1 MRIQII
7 SINSKAPSSS
17 SVAVYSVIS
26 SPMSLDEFD
35 INIIDLRPSGF
46 WRCQKDTSASIN
58 QINDFKSVANMLT
71 RKSNSK
77 VLIVLPHNVDFQYD
91 YSIYAKYQKSK
102 PLKDMLGTMREKILS
117 ALLPFGIVC
126 PDLQF
131 ENTRTTINSI
141 TYVADFYFDTTEH
154 IITSSSLS
162 QKATTV
168 EIQHNSLYATTLN
181 VLQSEAELFGFL
193 NYIFPSDDKETAPSW
208 IKDFFFANDEE
219 QMNVV
224 TQCEAKIAAAK
235 EEIENANAI
244 LKQNLQYK
252 SILYTNGAELVQ
264 VVFKILEQLLSCNL
278 SEFVDEGKE
287 DFRIVKE
294 NCTFIGE
301 IKGVTSNVKNEHI
314 SQVDLHYQSYLDKLN
329 EEGKAEKVN
338 QILIINPFRT
348 KPLNERDPINEHQ
361 IKLAERNGCLIIE
374 TVTLLKMF
382 EKFVLGQVS
391 SERCIDIFSQ
401 TTGLLSEQLFCADDE
416 ISLDSYKI

>member
-1 MRIQII
+1 MRIQVI
-7 SINSKAPSSS
+7 SLNKKIPPNS
-17 SVAVYSVIS
+17 SVAVCSLIN
-26 SPMSLDEFD
+26 SPRSLDEFD
-35 INIIDLRPSGF
+35 VNVIDLRTTDL
-46 WRCQKDTSASIN
+46 WRYRGNSYSSIN
-58 QINDFKSVANMLT
+58 QINDFKSISNMIL
-71 RKSNSK
+71 RKSSSK
-77 VLIVLPHNVDFQYD
+77 VLIVLPQNVNFLFRYSYD
-91 YSIYAKYQKSK
+91 KYHESK
-102 PLKDMLGTMREKILS
+102 PLKDMLGTLHKEILI
-117 ALLPFGIVC
+117 ALFPSGMVC
-126 PDLQF
+126 PTLQF

-141 TYVADFYFDTTEH
+141 TYVADFYFDTREH
-154 IITSSSLS
+154 IITSSHLS
-162 QKATTV
+162 KKATTV

-329 EEGKAEKVN
+329 EEGKTEKVN

>member
-46 WRCQKDTSASIN
+46 WRCQKDTFASIN

-71 RKSNSK
+71 RKSSSK

-117 ALLPFGIVC
+117 ALLPFGMVC

-154 IITSSSLS
+154 IITSSNLS

-181 VLQSEAELFGFL
+181 ILQSEAALFAVL

-208 IKDFFFANDEE
+208 IKEYLFADDEE
-219 QMNVV
+219 QLNIVA
-224 TQCEAKIAAAK
+224 QCEDKIAAAK
-235 EEIENANAI
+235 EEIQNANAI
-244 LKQNLQYK
+244 LEQNLQYK

-264 VVFKILEQLLSCNL
+264 VVFKILEQLLSYDL
-278 SEFVDEGKE
+278 SEFVDKRKE
-287 DFRIVKE
+287 DFLVVKDQ
-294 NCTFIGE
+294 CTFIGE

-329 EEGKAEKVN
+329 EERKSENVK

-348 KPLNERDPINEHQ
+348 KPIDEREPVHEQQ

-374 TVTLLKMF
+374 TVTLLKIF
-382 EKFVLGQVS
+382 EKLTLGQVS

-401 TTGLLSEQLFCADDE
+401 MTGLLSEQPFCSNDEAD
-416 ISLDSYKI
+416 LDSYKI